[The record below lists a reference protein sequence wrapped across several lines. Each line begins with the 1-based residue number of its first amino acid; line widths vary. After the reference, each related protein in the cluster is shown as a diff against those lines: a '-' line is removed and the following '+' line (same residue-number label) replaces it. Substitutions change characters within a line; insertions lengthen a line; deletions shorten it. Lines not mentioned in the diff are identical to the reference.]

1 MTALWLRTPSRFA
14 GWSRER
20 ARAVLGLVVA
30 LMALCLLSPDLRTP
44 APDAAPSPT
53 IAIADSDLGLYDAI
67 VARMRHG
74 DSYYRAATQEMRARP
89 GYPLRPFVTVRP
101 PLLAEVQATLPHV
114 VTQGLLYL
122 LIVSAALAWVVRIT
136 EAFPEGTARIVAAL
150 LLGGGLFT
158 AIQPFLLPSHELWA
172 ALLIALSLGVRR
184 PGRWVVACAIGLVAM
199 LVRELAALY
208 AVLMLALAWIE
219 GERREAFGWASAL
232 AVFAAALGAHAWAV
246 AQVTG
251 PLDLASDGW
260 TGLNGV
266 WFFVQTVRHATVLEA
281 FPYLV
286 AIPLVILSLIGWAS
300 WRDPVAIRAFATFAA
315 YGLLIALAARLN
327 NFYWGLMVAPVFLL
341 GLAFAPNGVRDL
353 WRAGVEQRRRITVTR
368 VQR

>member
-1 MTALWLRTPSRFA
+1 VTPVWLRAPSRFA
-14 GWSRER
+14 GWSRDR
-20 ARAVLGLVVA
+20 ARAVLGIVVA

-44 APDAAPSPT
+44 DPSAAPAPT
-53 IAIADSDLGLYDAI
+53 IEIAESDLGLYDAI

-74 DSYYRAATQEMRARP
+74 DTYYRAATQEMRARP
-89 GYPLRPFVTVRP
+89 GYPLRPFITVRP
-101 PLLAEVQATLPHV
+101 PLLAEVQATLPRFIA
-114 VTQGLLYL
+114 QALLYL
-122 LIVSAALAWVVRIT
+122 LIVAVALAWVVRVT
-136 EAFPEGTARIVAAL
+136 EAFPDGAARIVAAL

-158 AIQPFLLPSHELWA
+158 AIQPFLFPSHELWA

-184 PGRWVVACAIGLVAM
+184 PGRWIEAVALALAAM

-208 AVLMLALAWIE
+208 VVVMLAFAWSE
-219 GERREAFGWASAL
+219 GERREAVGWGVAL
-232 AVFAAALGAHAWAV
+232 AVFAAALGAHAWGV

-286 AIPLVILSLIGWAS
+286 AIPLVILSLLGWAS
-300 WRDPVAIRAFATFAA
+300 WRDPVAGRAFATFTG

-341 GLAFAPNGVRDL
+341 GLAFAPDGVRDL
-353 WRAGVEQRRRITVTR
+353 WRAAVGQRRKITVTR
-368 VQR
+368 VSR